1 MLVSPVV
8 VANPSVDTMGNLSEK
23 SAQIYLMKSS
33 ISVMEGPEGVDHLNN
48 ILSTNLV
55 SLREG
60 MRMDGLICD
69 SNGKV
74 ADVVN
79 CYNMGQSILI
89 IGMGSNTA
97 STRELLTRGIPWDKK
112 LSLLDGNG
120 ALEHLKIIG
129 QDSRSLVENIYPEL
143 SKLSENTFS
152 EFENVLFSIST
163 HNEHEIVD
171 IIVRRDN
178 SDFYGRIEMCNHKIS
193 KTEDWD
199 FARMTVGYP
208 GPNEV
213 NGEYLPHDIGMLKL
227 ISLDKG
233 CYPGQEIHARLDSR
247 SKPKKRLVIMTTS
260 DFMEIGKHSLSD
272 GGSIKI
278 TSSAVRDGSH
288 LSMGVCSVEVS
299 PDAKLVNYN
308 GESKLILL

>member
-69 SNGKV
+69 SNGRV
-74 ADVVN
+74 ADIVN
-79 CYNMGQSILI
+79 CYHMGKSILI
-89 IGMGSNTA
+89 VGIDSNSE
-97 STRELLTRGIPWDKK
+97 STRELLTKGVPWDKK

-129 QDSRSLVENIYPEL
+129 QDPCSLVEKIYPEL
-143 SKLSENTFS
+143 SKLSENMYS
-152 EFENVLFSIST
+152 EFENVVFSLSM
-163 HNEHEIVD
+163 HNEHEIIDV
-171 IIVRRDN
+171 IVRRDN
-178 SDFYGRIEMCNHKIS
+178 SDFYMRIDMCNHKIS
-193 KTEDWD
+193 STEDWE
-199 FARMTVGYP
+199 FARMTIGYP
-208 GPNEV
+208 GANEV
-213 NGEYLPHDIGMLKL
+213 SSKYLPHDIGMLNL
-227 ISLDKG
+227 ISLNKG

-247 SKPKKRLVIMTTS
+247 SKPKKRMVIMTTN
-260 DFMEIGKHSLSD
+260 DVMEIGKHSLSD
-272 GGSIKI
+272 GNSVKI
-278 TSSAVRDGSH
+278 TSSAVRDGSY
-288 LSMGVCSVEVS
+288 LSMGICSVDVS
-299 PDAKLVNYN
+299 PDATLVNYN

>member
-1 MLVSPVV
+1 MLASPVV

-23 SAQIYLMKSS
+23 FAQIYLMKSS
-33 ISVMEGPEGVDHLNN
+33 ISVMEGSDAVNHLNN
-48 ILSTNLV
+48 ILSTDIEL
-55 SLREG
+55 LHKG

-79 CYNMGQSILI
+79 CYNVGQSILI
-89 IGMGSNTA
+89 VGMGSNTD
-97 STRELLTRGIPWDKK
+97 STRELLTRGVPWDKK

-129 QDSRSLVENIYPEL
+129 KDPCSLVEKIYPEL
-143 SKLSENTFS
+143 SKLSENMYS
-152 EFENVLFSIST
+152 EFENVVFSLGM
-163 HNEHEIVD
+163 HNEHEIID

-178 SDFYGRIEMCNHKIS
+178 SDFYNRIEMCNHKIFRI
-193 KTEDWD
+193 EDWE
-199 FARMTVGYP
+199 FARMTIGYP
-208 GPNEV
+208 GANEV
-213 NGEYLPHDIGMLKL
+213 SSKYLPHDIGMLNL
-227 ISLDKG
+227 ISLNKG

-247 SKPKKRLVIMTTS
+247 SKPKKKMVIMAT
-260 DFMEIGKHSLSD
+260 DNVMEIGKHSLSD
-272 GGSIKI
+272 DSIVKI

-288 LSMGVCSVEVS
+288 LSMGICSVDVS
-299 PDAKLVNYN
+299 PDATLVNYN

>member
-120 ALEHLKIIG
+120 ALEHLRICLLYT
-129 QDSRSLVENIYPEL
+129 SPSP
-143 SKLSENTFS
+143 
-152 EFENVLFSIST
+152 
-163 HNEHEIVD
+163 
-171 IIVRRDN
+171 RDR
-178 SDFYGRIEMCNHKIS
+178 G
-193 KTEDWD
+193 
-199 FARMTVGYP
+199 
-208 GPNEV
+208 
-213 NGEYLPHDIGMLKL
+213 
-227 ISLDKG
+227 
-233 CYPGQEIHARLDSR
+233 
-247 SKPKKRLVIMTTS
+247 
-260 DFMEIGKHSLSD
+260 
-272 GGSIKI
+272 
-278 TSSAVRDGSH
+278 
-288 LSMGVCSVEVS
+288 
-299 PDAKLVNYN
+299 
-308 GESKLILL
+308 

>member
-143 SKLSENTFS
+143 SELSENTFS

-193 KTEDWD
+193 KTEEEINDRLQSVYSNLDPWQTTMVARHEDRPKSKFFIDNLFDD
-199 FARMTVGYP
+199 FITLSGDRYYCLLYTSP
-208 GPNEV
+208 SP
-213 NGEYLPHDIGMLKL
+213 
-227 ISLDKG
+227 
-233 CYPGQEIHARLDSR
+233 RDS
-247 SKPKKRLVIMTTS
+247 
-260 DFMEIGKHSLSD
+260 
-272 GGSIKI
+272 
-278 TSSAVRDGSH
+278 
-288 LSMGVCSVEVS
+288 
-299 PDAKLVNYN
+299 
-308 GESKLILL
+308 